1 MPEVQVEVA
10 VLSSQ
15 GEAVCREVRKVRLD
29 NKPHNSDVGLIVR
42 TRRLIPAAVALTVA
56 LLAVVFVPSLL
67 GSEVRRALTGLSSA
81 RPIWLW
87 LAGLCFLC
95 SLAGTAGA
103 WRSAIGLVGGRIGW
117 LDAGARYGIGSLI
130 NSFAPARLG
139 DAARLTLFSR
149 ALDSEERLWRAGGS
163 FAVIGVARALALA
176 VLIVAGSIVGALPLW
191 PVLVLFG
198 IAGVAAVAAV
208 TTRNRTARTHVA
220 HLLDAFRALG
230 REPKRGARVA
240 AWIGIAT
247 LARVGAATSVAAA
260 LGVRSPFVAAV
271 LVVPALDL
279 SGTMPLTP
287 GNVGFTS
294 GAVAMALRAQGVG
307 MTTALTTGIAFHA
320 VETCAGVVFGLA
332 SALFL
337 APFPSAVARRRTT
350 LALAAAASAA
360 LMAAFG
366 ATVVVDLV

>member
-1 MPEVQVEVA
+1 M
-10 VLSSQ
+10 
-15 GEAVCREVRKVRLD
+15 
-29 NKPHNSDVGLIVR
+29 R
-42 TRRLIPAAVALTVA
+42 TRHRLILAAVALAAA
-56 LLAVVFVPSLL
+56 LLAVAFVPALL
-67 GSEVRRALTGLSSA
+67 GSEVRRSLAGLSSA

-87 LAGLCFLC
+87 LAGLCFLA

-103 WRSAIGLVGGRIGW
+103 WRSAIRLVGGRIGW

-139 DAARLTLFSR
+139 DGARLTLFSR
-149 ALDSEERLWRAGGS
+149 ALDSDERLWRAGGS
-163 FAVIGVARALALA
+163 FALIGVARAFALA

-191 PVLVLFG
+191 PVLVLFAVTG
-198 IAGVAAVAAV
+198 IAAVLAA
-208 TTRNRTARTHVA
+208 TMRNRTAHTHLA

-240 AWIGIAT
+240 LWIGVAT
-247 LARVGAATSVAAA
+247 LARVGAATAVAAA
-260 LGVRSPFVAAV
+260 LGVPSPFVAAV

-287 GNVGFTS
+287 GNVGLTS
-294 GAVAMALRAQGVG
+294 GAVAMALRAQGVD

-360 LMAAFG
+360 LVAAFG

>member
-1 MPEVQVEVA
+1 M
-10 VLSSQ
+10 
-15 GEAVCREVRKVRLD
+15 RNRYRLT
-29 NKPHNSDVGLIVR
+29 L
-42 TRRLIPAAVALTVA
+42 AAVALTLA
-56 LLAVVFVPSLL
+56 LLAVAFVPELL
-67 GSEVRRALTGLSSA
+67 GTEVRRALAGLSSA

-149 ALDSEERLWRAGGS
+149 TLDNDERIWRAGGS
-163 FAVIGVARALALA
+163 FAVIGIARAFALA
-176 VLIVAGSIVGALPLW
+176 VLIVVGSVVGALPLW

-198 IAGVAAVAAV
+198 VTGVAAVVAV
-208 TTRNRTARTHVA
+208 ATRNRTAHTHVA
-220 HLLDAFRALG
+220 HVLDAFRAVG
-230 REPKRGARVA
+230 QEPKRGAQVA
-240 AWIGIAT
+240 AWIGVAT

-260 LGVRSPFVAAV
+260 LGVRSPFVAAM

-287 GNVGFTS
+287 GNVGITS

-307 MTTALTTGIAFHA
+307 LTTALTTGIAFHA
-320 VETCAGVVFGLA
+320 VETCAGVIFGLA
-332 SALFL
+332 SAVFL

-350 LALAAAASAA
+350 FALSAAAFAGFV
-360 LMAAFG
+360 AAFG

>member
-1 MPEVQVEVA
+1 
-10 VLSSQ
+10 
-15 GEAVCREVRKVRLD
+15 
-29 NKPHNSDVGLIVR
+29 
-42 TRRLIPAAVALTVA
+42 
-56 LLAVVFVPSLL
+56 
-67 GSEVRRALTGLSSA
+67 
-81 RPIWLW
+81 
-87 LAGLCFLC
+87 
-95 SLAGTAGA
+95 
-103 WRSAIGLVGGRIGW
+103 
-117 LDAGARYGIGSLI
+117 
-130 NSFAPARLG
+130 
-139 DAARLTLFSR
+139 
-149 ALDSEERLWRAGGS
+149 
-163 FAVIGVARALALA
+163 VIGVARALALA

-307 MTTALTTGIAFHA
+307 LTTALTTGIAFHA

-337 APFPSAVARRRTT
+337 APFPPPLPAGDDAGS
-350 LALAAAASAA
+350 AAAASAA